1 MKRTAVRT
9 ASVVMVALGILLAS
23 NHVASAPKGPSSG
36 KAIARVWRG
45 RTLQSKAD
53 AYEAYLNQAG
63 VSKIRATPGNLGV
76 YVMRRTEKDQAEFVV
91 LSLWESLAAVQKFA
105 GADYQKA
112 VILPRDREY
121 LIEVEPNVLHYDVV
135 RSEVDR

>member
-91 LSLWESLAAVQKFA
+91 LSLWESLAACPQ
-105 GADYQKA
+105 
-112 VILPRDREY
+112 
-121 LIEVEPNVLHYDVV
+121 
-135 RSEVDR
+135 